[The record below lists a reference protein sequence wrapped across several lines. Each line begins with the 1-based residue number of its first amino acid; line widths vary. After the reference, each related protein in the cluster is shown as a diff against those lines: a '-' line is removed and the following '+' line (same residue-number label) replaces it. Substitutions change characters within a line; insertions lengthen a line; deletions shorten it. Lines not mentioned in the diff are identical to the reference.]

1 MYPIN
6 MCHLNLFNKMFIG
19 KYPGRMYRCGD
30 QTKDDEREK
39 GRVKNHQSEAEGTG
53 DELAMLIKVLTHSTA

>member
-1 MYPIN
+1 
-6 MCHLNLFNKMFIG
+6 MFIG

-39 GRVKNHQSEAEGTG
+39 GRVKNHQSEAERTG
-53 DELAMLIKVLTHSTA
+53 DELAMLIKVLPHSTA